1 MLAPTMDKW
10 LRWLTRGVHIRLQ
23 GRGTTARHDDV
34 SPSYEHID
42 AALLDDGDFRASESM
57 RLDPLKRQDFAE
69 TLPGFACP
77 ASARHGAGF
86 GAQQPR

>member
-10 LRWLTRGVHIRLQ
+10 LRWLTRGVHITLH
-23 GRGTTARHDDV
+23 GRGTNARQDDA

-42 AALLDDGDFRASESM
+42 AAMLDDGDFRASESM

-69 TLPGFACP
+69 TLPGFASP
-77 ASARHGAGF
+77 AAARHAGF